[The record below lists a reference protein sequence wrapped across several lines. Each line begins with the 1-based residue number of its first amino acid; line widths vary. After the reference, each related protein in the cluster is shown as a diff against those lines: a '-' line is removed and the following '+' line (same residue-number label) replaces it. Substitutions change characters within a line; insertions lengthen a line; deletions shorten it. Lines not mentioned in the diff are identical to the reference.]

1 MKKILFICTGNTCR
15 SPMAEVLLRA
25 KIHKA
30 GLQEEMAV
38 GSAGL
43 AAQQNSQAT
52 STACLAVKQLGL
64 SLEDHRANVLTLDLV
79 EAADLILTM
88 TADHRDAILRVVP
101 GARNKIFTL
110 QQYAGTIGEIT
121 DPYGGDLNRYL
132 ACLRDLQENIDHIWG
147 KIK

>member
-30 GLQEEMAV
+30 GRQGEIAV

-43 AAQQNSQAT
+43 AAQQNAGAT
-52 STACLAVKQLGL
+52 STACQAVMQLGL
-64 SLEDHRANVLTLDLV
+64 SLEHHKSSALTLDLV
-79 EAADLILTM
+79 EEADLILTM
-88 TADHRDAILRVVP
+88 TTEHRDAILRAVP
-101 GARNKIFTL
+101 SAKNKIFTL

-132 ACLRDLQENIDHIWG
+132 ACLRDLQENIDHIWE